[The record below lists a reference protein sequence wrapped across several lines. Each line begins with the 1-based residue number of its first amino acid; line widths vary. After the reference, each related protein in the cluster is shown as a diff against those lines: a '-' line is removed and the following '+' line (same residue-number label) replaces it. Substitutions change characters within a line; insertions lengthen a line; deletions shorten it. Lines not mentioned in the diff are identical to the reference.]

1 MIRINLVPSEYMARQ
16 RAKVQA
22 ARLAAVG
29 AFGVMLVLLVSLL
42 HVKSTFDA
50 EKTLKEKQRLLQTYQ
65 DKVSKVRDLEAAK
78 AAVEGHLNAI
88 DMLLNGRLYYT
99 NFIKDLL
106 QSMSSTVWFST
117 LNTTVQPATGNIDFN
132 VNAGARSADDFAV
145 WYSRLDAPG
154 GAFSAP
160 KLNGGLSINKDS
172 QSAYTYS
179 FSVSCL
185 YKQPKK

>member
-1 MIRINLVPSEYMARQ
+1 MIRINLIPPEYMAKQ

-22 ARLAAVG
+22 ARLGAVG
-29 AFGVMLVLLVSLL
+29 ALAALLVLMVTLV
-42 HVKSTFDA
+42 HVKSTFNA

-106 QSMSSTVWFST
+106 KSLPSTVWFSA
-117 LNTTVQPATGNIDFN
+117 LNTTVQPASGAIEFN
-132 VNAGARSADDFAV
+132 VNAGARSAEDFAS
-145 WYSRLDAPG
+145 WYTRLESPDG
-154 GAFSAP
+154 NFTAP
-160 KLNGGLSINKDS
+160 KLNGGLSINKDN

-179 FSVSCL
+179 FSLSCS

>member
-1 MIRINLVPSEYMARQ
+1 MIRVNLVPPEYMAKQ

-22 ARLAAVG
+22 ARLGALG
-29 AFGVMLVLLVSLL
+29 AFAALLVVLVSLL

-50 EKTLKEKQRLLQTYQ
+50 ERTLKEKQRLLQTYQ

-78 AAVEGHLNAI
+78 ASVEGHLNAI

-99 NFIKDLL
+99 NFIRDLL
-106 QSMSSTVWFST
+106 KTLPSTVWFSA
-117 LNTTVQPATGNIDFN
+117 LNTTVQPANGNIDFN
-132 VNAGARSADDFAV
+132 VNAGARSAEDFAA
-145 WYSRLDAPG
+145 WYSRLDAAG
-154 GAFSAP
+154 GPFTAP
-160 KLNGGLSINKDS
+160 KLNGGLSINKDN

-185 YKQPKK
+185 YKQPPK